1 MRGCIDF
8 GILWCSSA
16 EVCTSFLV
24 HGRESMAGDL
34 DDFEVDVGLTGPCEK
49 PHEPGGEVCSPLN
62 FIRLHTFPVAL
73 SPISDWVSIM
83 VANSSKARHLFSVS
97 VSE

>member
-1 MRGCIDF
+1 
-8 GILWCSSA
+8 
-16 EVCTSFLV
+16 
-24 HGRESMAGDL
+24 MAGDL

-83 VANSSKARHLFSVS
+83 VANSGKARHSFSVS